1 MLACVRGG
9 GGEGQGSRCQAMDQ
23 LCASALPFGD
33 RLEGTT
39 TGAGLCVDVVPDV
52 CVCVCARALCCCS
65 DQLLGC
71 VNVELAKMGQAPVND
86 VEQAAFMAFAK
97 SVYHPS
103 VDTPSS
109 AISDVSAFSLAGLSA
124 VLAGG
129 S

>member
-1 MLACVRGG
+1 VRGRG
-9 GGEGQGSRCQAMDQ
+9 LGARQWTNCVPLLCRSAIGLKELLREQA
-23 LCASALPFGD
+23 CALMLFLMFA
-33 RLEGTT
+33 
-39 TGAGLCVDVVPDV
+39 
-52 CVCVCARALCCCS
+52 CVCARALCCCS